1 MLDVSRL
8 RELAVSDAGFVF
20 DPVTGHTFN
29 VNQTALAVLRA
40 LKEGHAPE
48 AVVASVRDGFELEP
62 EDDVQRDVDEFI
74 ARLRDQGLV
83 K

>member
-40 LKEGHAPE
+40 LKEGHASE